1 MKITIENRAACE
13 NQNDSECYTNQE
25 SGKPACQE
33 GVMRAPK
40 KG

>member
-13 NQNDSECYTNQE
+13 NQNDSKCYTNQE
-25 SGKPACQE
+25 SAKLASQE
-33 GVMRAPK
+33 GVMRAHK